1 MASRS
6 ELTLFQRGEIIGAW
20 KCGLSETRIAA
31 ILGRAP
37 STVHDAIVAY
47 RDNQQE
53 KPPARPG
60 RPKII
65 TPRDSRAVKRIF
77 QQSRRTNLK
86 EIKDQLTVSTSKKI
100 CLNTVRSHL
109 HEIGFHGRVGVR
121 NHL

>member
-1 MASRS
+1 MNVKFSRLLLSVNCLFYKQMASRS

-53 KPPARPG
+53 
-60 RPKII
+60 
-65 TPRDSRAVKRIF
+65 
-77 QQSRRTNLK
+77 
-86 EIKDQLTVSTSKKI
+86 
-100 CLNTVRSHL
+100 
-109 HEIGFHGRVGVR
+109 
-121 NHL
+121 